1 MLSEVNPVNE
11 KRDCLVSIYR
21 SVVYEDG
28 TGKGKDDPT
37 IFLDCYCQ
45 WHAVMYAC
53 VRIMD
58 TQKERLHDNE

>member
-1 MLSEVNPVNE
+1 MLVTSDELGNE
-11 KRDCLVSIYR
+11 
-21 SVVYEDG
+21 EE
-28 TGKGKDDPT
+28 GKGKDDPT